1 MCSLYT
7 GSLVPRRTE
16 AISEIVLCDMFNDTT
31 PLGDK
36 IYAIRA
42 PAPTSSPEFLARA
55 QNRTVGI
62 IFNFSN
68 TIGFN
73 RAQGLDNARA
83 FVFHRK
89 RHGTHGSLE
98 NAYKAA
104 QEFLAQPSAHE
115 GPLPLPGFED
125 STAKEYSFFGM
136 FTDFFNMFMRNLPIT
151 SKFVLA
157 SITLSMFLLASY
169 AAVLYVQEYMGCV
182 PNSNFDFGPAFN
194 NLCREL
200 LQFQLYVQ
208 IHSSKFMELF
218 FEQLKIGFILLAKH
232 IIDYAFD

>member
-1 MCSLYT
+1 MPL
-7 GSLVPRRTE
+7 RTE
-16 AISEIVLCDMFNDTT
+16 SISNTVLHDIFNDTT

-42 PAPTSSPEFLARA
+42 PAPTSSPEYLARA
-55 QNRTVGI
+55 ENRTVGI
-62 IFNFSN
+62 VFNFSN
-68 TIGFN
+68 TVGFN
-73 RAQGLDNARA
+73 RAQGSDNARA

-89 RHGTHGSLE
+89 RHGTYGSLE
-98 NAYKAA
+98 KAYKAA
-104 QEFLAQPSAHE
+104 QQYLAQPSAHE
-115 GPLPLPGFED
+115 GPLPLPDLRE
-125 STAKEYSFFGM
+125 STTDQRTFFRM
-136 FTDFFNMFMRNLPIT
+136 FNDFFNMFMHNLPIT

-157 SITLSMFLLASY
+157 SITLSLFLLASY
-169 AAVLYVQEYMGCV
+169 TAVLHVQEYVGCV
-182 PNSNFDFGPAFN
+182 PHSSLDFGPAFN

-200 LQFQLYVQ
+200 LQFQLHVQ

>member
-1 MCSLYT
+1 MI
-7 GSLVPRRTE
+7 PRRTN
-16 AISEIVLCDMFNDTT
+16 SVSDTVLYDMFDDTT

-42 PAPTSSPEFLARA
+42 PAPTSSPEFFARA

-62 IFNFSN
+62 VFNFSN
-68 TIGFN
+68 TVGFN

-83 FVFHRK
+83 FVFRRK

-98 NAYKAA
+98 NAYRAA
-104 QEFLAQPSAHE
+104 QQFLALPSAHE
-115 GPLPLPGFED
+115 GPLPLPGPED
-125 STAKEYSFFGM
+125 STAKKYNFFQM
-136 FTDFFNMFMRNLPIT
+136 FIDFFSMFMHNLPIT

-157 SITLSMFLLASY
+157 SITLSLFLLASY
-169 AAVLYVQEYMGCV
+169 TAVLHVQEYAGCI
-182 PNSNFDFGPAFN
+182 PNSNLDFGPALN
-194 NLCREL
+194 SLCREL
-200 LQFQLYVQ
+200 LQFQLHVQ

-218 FEQLKIGFILLAKH
+218 FEQLKVGFILFAKH